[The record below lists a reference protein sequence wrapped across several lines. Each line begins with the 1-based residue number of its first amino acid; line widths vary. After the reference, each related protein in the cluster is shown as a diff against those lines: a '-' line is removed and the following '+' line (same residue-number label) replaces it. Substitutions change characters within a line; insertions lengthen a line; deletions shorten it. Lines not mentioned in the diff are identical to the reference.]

1 MPKKSIREM
10 SKLERKHFSLE
21 TKTFRS
27 TIMGAFILGLAAL
40 IIGMGVY
47 TYTLVHQYITESFNL
62 SKSAAAILKETVDIK
77 PIANSVMSDYH
88 AMSQA
93 ERDQTRS
100 RAYRKRFSS
109 YPERDDYKMIHKVL
123 DDFANAVDI
132 DDIYLAMYDRE
143 TCALVYMVDQD
154 TEADNCVYPLDW
166 DPVDTEEINKF
177 LNWNGEGEVYS
188 IVNTENYGWLCTSGV
203 PIKNENGEIIAF
215 VLSDISLGNVANGM
229 NHFFW
234 LFFICMLIITNVIA
248 VFMAKHM
255 KKRLVIPIN
264 SVALAAENYV
274 MDKRGGKKDS
284 EHFSKLNIRTGD
296 EIENLSLIMADM
308 ERDLK
313 EHEDNL
319 TKVTAEKERI
329 STELSLATRIQ
340 ANMLPSIYP
349 AFPERREF
357 DIYASMDP
365 AKEVGGDFY
374 DFFLVDDDHL
384 YLAMADV
391 SGKGVPA
398 ALFMMASKIILA
410 NNAKMG
416 KSPAQIFKDTND
428 TICLNNKE
436 EMFVTVWL
444 GILELS
450 TGKLVAANAGHE
462 FPTLKQS
469 NGKFELYKDKHGFII
484 GGMEG
489 MRYTEYEI
497 QLQPGTKLFLY
508 TDGVPE
514 ATNADEKLFGTERM
528 LDALNSDPTVSP
540 EQILATVRGAVDGF
554 VEGAEQFDDLTML
567 CLEYIGKPDADSGST
582 GDENNVK

>member
-1 MPKKSIREM
+1 
-10 SKLERKHFSLE
+10 
-21 TKTFRS
+21 
-27 TIMGAFILGLAAL
+27 
-40 IIGMGVY
+40 
-47 TYTLVHQYITESFNL
+47 
-62 SKSAAAILKETVDIK
+62 
-77 PIANSVMSDYH
+77 
-88 AMSQA
+88 
-93 ERDQTRS
+93 
-100 RAYRKRFSS
+100 
-109 YPERDDYKMIHKVL
+109 
-123 DDFANAVDI
+123 
-132 DDIYLAMYDRE
+132 
-143 TCALVYMVDQD
+143 
-154 TEADNCVYPLDW
+154 
-166 DPVDTEEINKF
+166 
-177 LNWNGEGEVYS
+177 
-188 IVNTENYGWLCTSGV
+188 
-203 PIKNENGEIIAF
+203 
-215 VLSDISLGNVANGM
+215 
-229 NHFFW
+229 
-234 LFFICMLIITNVIA
+234 MLILTNVIA

-255 KKRLVIPIN
+255 KKKLVIPIN

-274 MDKRGGKKDS
+274 KDKRRGNKNS

-416 KSPAQIFKDTND
+416 KSPAQILKDTNN

-462 FPTLKQS
+462 YPIVRQPGGS
-469 NGKFELYKDKHGFII
+469 FELFRDKHGFVL
-484 GGMEG
+484 GLKKGKK
-489 MRYTEYEI
+489 YTEYGFT
-497 QLQPGTKLFLY
+497 LQKGGTLFVY

-514 ATNADEKLFGTERM
+514 ATNAETAMFGTDRLVE
-528 LDALNSDPTVSP
+528 T
-540 EQILATVRGAVDGF
+540 LAETGSEKPRELLESVHAAVNGF
-554 VEGAEQFDDLTML
+554 VGDAPQFDDLTML
-567 CLEYIGKPDADSGST
+567 GITLNERGIKSLG
-582 GDENNVK
+582 